1 MEYPYRGALNR
12 ESLTGGLSVES
23 NPYRG
28 ALNRVT
34 PTGGNPRRDSS
45 RESFFSRRNGVFEAV
60 LAGISTTRDVRRV
73 RRRGLVEKGRGAKG
87 IRMEGK
93 KKKGKKGENLVFFAG
108 ASSSS

>member
-1 MEYPYRGALNR
+1 
-12 ESLTGGLSVES
+12 VW
-23 NPYRG
+23 
-28 ALNRVT
+28 T
-34 PTGGNPRRDSS
+34 PTPRVDSS

-73 RRRGLVEKGRGAKG
+73 RRRGEEEKGRGGKG
-87 IRMEGK
+87 RRKEGK